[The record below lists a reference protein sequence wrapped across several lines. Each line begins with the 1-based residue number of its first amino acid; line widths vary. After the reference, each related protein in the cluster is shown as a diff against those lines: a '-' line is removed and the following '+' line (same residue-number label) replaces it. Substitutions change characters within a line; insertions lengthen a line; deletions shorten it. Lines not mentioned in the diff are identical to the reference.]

1 MIKNALIAILV
12 GAMLVRILPAETLTG
27 AAALGMSLAVY
38 MILLLMEGLWDK
50 HRKQIV
56 AHIRWCGI
64 RIREWPRE
72 LAGRRRR
79 RERMQEH
86 IQSLRERSTEKWERQ
101 GQ

>member
-12 GAMLVRILPAETLTG
+12 GTLLVRILPAETLTG

-38 MILLLMEGLWDK
+38 MILLWTESLWDK
-50 HRKQIV
+50 HRKRIV
-56 AHIRWCGI
+56 AHIHWCGI
-64 RIREWPRE
+64 RAREWPRE

-79 RERMQEH
+79 KKRMQH
-86 IQSLRERSTEKWERQ
+86 QIKSLQERSTEQWTRQ